1 MDTNS
6 IQCAGSTHQV
16 FADAASILSVVNIR
30 MGLTLQKSSVNSFRS
45 ETIHK
50 PLQLFPEA

>member
-16 FADAASILSVVNIR
+16 FADATSILSVVNIR

-50 PLQLFPEA
+50 PLQLVPEA